1 MNTAT
6 NNPKALLEKLEQD
19 ARSIL
24 MSPQAVTERLSLI
37 GNASFAQRFCLRI
50 KYEQEVYLWGDVDS
64 VVQLENIND
73 SVVIAPDVNYELFG
87 GALPRK
93 PFDHELVAGF

>member
-24 MSPQAVTERLSLI
+24 MSPKAVTERLMDI
-37 GNASFAQRFCLRI
+37 GAACFARRLCLCI
-50 KYEQEVYLWGDVDS
+50 KYEQEVYLWGDVDNIAQ
-64 VVQLENIND
+64 VLELLDIEQGGG
-73 SVVIAPDVNYELFG
+73 DV
-87 GALPRK
+87 A
-93 PFDHELVAGF
+93 VAR